1 MSYKVWDSS
10 LIPPEYL
17 VDVNFDAPPKFDLKQ
32 LGFPKKE
39 TISYGLKRSV
49 IFYDRFNK
57 DRGVYEDPLLSIAWQ
72 TIFEEVTPIE
82 QIRRVSWKSYA
93 TFWTHPHVSHQ
104 PVRNPKVFLQK
115 RRSRII
121 EELVDLATKA
131 DLKDKILKLYED
143 YQSLIILYKDGGS
156 LEFRDAIAKSKEPW
170 LDRVNETTG
179 NKPREVLVKY
189 LSIGTVDIL
198 PPTESGDS

>member
-10 LIPPEYL
+10 LIPPDYF
-17 VDVNFDAPPKFDLKQ
+17 VGQDINVPPKFDLNH

-39 TISYGLKRSV
+39 TIRYGLKRTV
-49 IFYDRFNK
+49 IFYDRYNEQSS
-57 DRGVYEDPLLSIAWQ
+57 VYEDPLLSIAWQ
-72 TIFEEVTPIE
+72 TIFDGPNPVK
-82 QIRRVSWKSYA
+82 QIRRCSWIWSDNTWSA
-93 TFWTHPHVSHQ
+93 PHISSQ

-143 YQSLIILYKDGGS
+143 YQSLIILYKDAGS
-156 LEFRDAIAKSKEPW
+156 LEFRDAIAESKEPW

-189 LSIGTVDIL
+189 LSIGTDE
-198 PPTESGDS
+198 TTRS